1 MLSYAEERAANIA
14 RNRQLLA
21 SLNVEKLKPT
31 TEPKETRHRNQ
42 QKTKPSAAGN
52 KRKADVDTDTDTD
65 TDERPVAKTP
75 RVANDENAAP
85 QSEEMTEGRRRSSR
99 IAGKPADA
107 IARVERSRGTPQ
119 PMSMKALVRD
129 TTGPAERVRRHNP

>member
-21 SLNVEKLKPT
+21 SLNVEKLKPI

-52 KRKADVDTDTDTD
+52 KRKADVDTDTD
-65 TDERPVAKTP
+65 EGPVAKTL

-85 QSEEMTEGRRRSSR
+85 QSEETTEGRRRSSR

-119 PMSMKALVRD
+119 PMSVKALVQD
-129 TTGPAERVRRHNP
+129 TTGPAKRVRRHNP